1 MTRTTPAQMR
11 QMLDL
16 VHDLAGFGILFVPMP
31 VTTTEEFIARS
42 EEMVARLEQID
53 KLSETEP

>member
-1 MTRTTPAQMR
+1 MTRTNPAQMR
-11 QMLDL
+11 QMLVL
-16 VHDLAGFGILFVPMP
+16 AHDLAKFGILFVPMP
-31 VTTTEEFIARS
+31 VTTTEEFITRS